1 MKKFYMSLV
10 AMLCGATAMAQI
22 GSLSCGDVAL
32 NAGGE
37 AGYLEVMLTTE
48 DVNAISGMQFFFT
61 LPAGV
66 SIAQVYDEDE
76 EAWLNDVTF
85 PIAKKAHQVGIK
97 ETNGSYMVYLGGDAS
112 MTYKAATNPVAKI
125 GIVAAQDATDGE
137 YDVVF
142 NKAALS
148 DKSDPVVSYDVPDFT
163 AKVTI
168 AGGTGINSINAA
180 DSKAPVYNLAGQR
193 VSKAQ
198 KGVYIQNG
206 KKVAVK

>member
-22 GSLSCGDVAL
+22 GTLSCGDVAL

-37 AGYLEVMLTTE
+37 TGYLEVMLTAE
-48 DVNAISGMQFFFT
+48 DVAAISGIQFNFA

-66 SIAQVYDEDE
+66 TIAKVYNEDDE
-76 EAWLNDVTF
+76 EWVDDVTF
-85 PIAKKAHQVGIK
+85 PIAKAKHQVGIMAAT
-97 ETNGSYMVYLGGDAS
+97 EGYLVYLGGDNS
-112 MTYKAATNPVAKI
+112 LSFKSTTNPVAKI

-137 YDVVF
+137 YEIVF

-148 DKSDPVVSYDVPDFT
+148 DKSSPVVSYDVPDFT

-198 KGVYIQNG
+198 KGVYIQGG

>member
-22 GSLSCGDVAL
+22 GTLSCGDVAL

-37 AGYLEVMLTTE
+37 TGYLEVMLTAE
-48 DVNAISGMQFFFT
+48 DVAAISGIQFNFA

-66 SIAQVYDEDE
+66 TIAKVYNEDDE
-76 EAWLNDVTF
+76 EWVDDVTF
-85 PIAKKAHQVGIK
+85 PIAKAKHQVGIMAAT
-97 ETNGSYMVYLGGDAS
+97 EGYLVYLGGDNS
-112 MTYKAATNPVAKI
+112 LSFKSTTNPVAKI

-137 YDVVF
+137 YEIVF

-148 DKSDPVVSYDVPDFT
+148 DKSSPVVSYDVPDFT

-168 AGGTGINSINAA
+168 AGGVGINSINAA

-198 KGVYIQNG
+198 KGVYIQGG

>member
-1 MKKFYMSLV
+1 MSLV

-22 GSLSCGDVAL
+22 GTLSCGDVAL

-37 AGYLEVMLTTE
+37 TGYLEVMLTAE
-48 DVNAISGMQFFFT
+48 DVAAISGIQFNFA

-66 SIAQVYDEDE
+66 TIAKVYNEDDE
-76 EAWLNDVTF
+76 EWVDDVTF
-85 PIAKKAHQVGIK
+85 PIAKAKHQVGIMAAT
-97 ETNGSYMVYLGGDAS
+97 EGYLVYLGGDNS
-112 MTYKAATNPVAKI
+112 LSFKSTTNPVAKI

-137 YDVVF
+137 YEIVF

-148 DKSDPVVSYDVPDFT
+148 DKSSPVVSYDVPDFT

-168 AGGTGINSINAA
+168 AGGVGINSINAA

-198 KGVYIQNG
+198 KGVYIQGG

>member
-1 MKKFYMSLV
+1 MKKIYMTLV

-22 GSLSCGDVAL
+22 GTLSCGDVAL

-37 AGYLEVMLTTE
+37 TGYLEVMLTAE
-48 DVNAISGMQFFFT
+48 DVAAISGIQFNFA

-66 SIAQVYDEDE
+66 TIAKVYNEDDE
-76 EAWLNDVTF
+76 EWVDDVTF
-85 PIAKKAHQVGIK
+85 PIAKAKHQVGIMAAT
-97 ETNGSYMVYLGGDAS
+97 EGYLVYLGGDNS
-112 MTYKAATNPVAKI
+112 LSFKSTTNPVAKI

-137 YDVVF
+137 YEIVF

-148 DKSDPVVSYDVPDFT
+148 DKSSPVVSYDVPDFT

-168 AGGTGINSINAA
+168 AGGVGINSINAA

-198 KGVYIQNG
+198 KGVYIQGG

>member
-1 MKKFYMSLV
+1 
-10 AMLCGATAMAQI
+10 MAQI
-22 GSLSCGDVAL
+22 GTLSCGDVAL

-37 AGYLEVMLTTE
+37 TGYLEVMLTAE
-48 DVNAISGMQFFFT
+48 DVAAISGIQFNFA

-66 SIAQVYDEDE
+66 TIAKVYNEDDE
-76 EAWLNDVTF
+76 EWVDDVTF
-85 PIAKKAHQVGIK
+85 PIAKAKHQ
-97 ETNGSYMVYLGGDAS
+97 GGDNS
-112 MTYKAATNPVAKI
+112 LSFKSTTNPVAKI

-137 YDVVF
+137 YEIVF

-148 DKSDPVVSYDVPDFT
+148 DKSSPVVSYDVPDFT

-168 AGGTGINSINAA
+168 AGGVGINSINAA

-198 KGVYIQNG
+198 KGVYIQGG